1 MSQPSKDEL
10 RRKIVGKLS
19 QPTLCALATVTEEG
33 KPWVRYVTP
42 FADENLTLW
51 LATFKNSR
59 KIAQIRGNPEVHLT
73 TGITDQKI
81 PMPYLQIQAKAEILT
96 DMETKK
102 AVWFDYLSRA
112 FTGPDDPNY
121 IVCKIVPYRIEWQEA
136 DSPSPSV
143 WEP

>member
-1 MSQPSKDEL
+1 MSHPSRDEL
-10 RRKIVGKLS
+10 RRKIHAKLS
-19 QPTLCALATVTEEG
+19 QPTLCALATVTEDG

-51 LATFKNSR
+51 MATFASSR
-59 KIAQIRGNPEVHLT
+59 KIAQIGNNPEVHLT

-96 DMETKK
+96 DQETKD
-102 AVWFDYLSRA
+102 AVWSDYLSRT
-112 FTGPDDPNY
+112 FSGPKDPNFV
-121 IVCKIVPYRIEWQEA
+121 VCRITPYRIEWQE
-136 DSPSPSV
+136 SGPTPPEV